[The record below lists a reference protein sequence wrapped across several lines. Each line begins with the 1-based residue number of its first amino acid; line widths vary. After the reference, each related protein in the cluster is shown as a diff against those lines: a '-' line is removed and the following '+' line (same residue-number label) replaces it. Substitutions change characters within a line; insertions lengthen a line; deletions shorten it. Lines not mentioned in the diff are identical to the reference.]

1 MRENMIFPI
10 GAAYGVR
17 AADSQ
22 CGVKWID
29 AQELAQHVRVVP
41 SVAFYRRV
49 PVADV
54 VGIAAVA

>member
-1 MRENMIFPI
+1 MWDTIFPI
-10 GAAYGVR
+10 GADGVR

-22 CGVKWID
+22 CRVKWID
-29 AQELAQHVRVVP
+29 AQELAQHVGLIL
-41 SVAFYRRV
+41 SIAFYRSV